1 MHEQSNIIN
10 FATSPNTTLISNNN
24 NSQQFD
30 PKILLLIEEFSKWRA
45 NKKKSAEPIPNQL
58 WEKIFALEEIYSSAQ
73 LRRIFNISIGQY
85 HKKFAEL
92 RPFVDTATT
101 KETQT
106 PVPQLC
112 QVTIKRNPYEQAPL
126 PSAKTLVVEFCRSDG
141 RIMKIHTTQDSIP
154 TLMNTFFAE

>member
-10 FATSPNTTLISNNN
+10 FGTPNTTLFPNN

-30 PKILLLIEEFSKWRA
+30 PKLLSVLEEFSMWRA
-45 NKKKSAEPIPNQL
+45 NKKKPAEPIPNQL
-58 WEKIFALEEIYSSAQ
+58 WEKIFALEEICPSAQ
-73 LRRIFNISIGQY
+73 LRRLFNISIGQY

-92 RPFVDTATT
+92 RPSDTATP
-101 KETQT
+101 KETKMPPQ
-106 PVPQLC
+106 QLC
-112 QVTIKRNPYEQAPL
+112 QVTIKKNPYEQAPL

-154 TLMNTFFAE
+154 TLMNTFFGE